1 MNRRN
6 SFTLGLALFSAVAFF
21 PSGALAQ
28 GQYPVKPIRLIVPFA
43 PGGLVDLIG
52 RLWAEKVGAS
62 VGTILVD
69 NRGGAGGALGTAEA
83 ARAQPDGYTLLLG
96 NTSTQVL
103 NPAVMSRPTYN
114 PDRDFVA
121 IDIIAISAT
130 SIVVHPS
137 LPARN
142 IKELVAYARK
152 NQGKL
157 SYGSA
162 GAGTLTHLAGELFKQ
177 RAGGLD
183 ILHVPYKGAGPGIT
197 DLVGGY
203 IPMMTPNV
211 TSQLLNLHAAGRLR
225 ILAVNAP
232 TRLKGAPDHPAAV
245 ESLPDMIA
253 QVFSGV
259 FAPAGTPKPIID
271 RISQATRKVLADE
284 GFQKTLV
291 QSGFEPVFDSS
302 PEKAQRFINEEQKR
316 LIPVIKATG
325 FKLD

>member
-6 SFTLGLALFSAVAFF
+6 SITLGLALFSVFALS
-21 PSGALAQ
+21 PSGVIAQ
-28 GQYPVKPIRLIVPFA
+28 GQYPTKPIRLVVPFA
-43 PGGLVDLIG
+43 PGGLVDLVG

-62 VGTILVD
+62 VGTIIVD
-69 NRGGAGGALGTAEA
+69 NRGGAGGVIGAAEV

-103 NPAVMSRPTYN
+103 NPAVMSRPPYN
-114 PDRDFVA
+114 PAKDFVA

-130 SIVVHPS
+130 SIAVHPS

-142 IKELVAYARK
+142 IKELIGYALK
-152 NQGKL
+152 NPGKL
-157 SYGSA
+157 TYGSA

-211 TSQLLNLHAAGRLR
+211 TSQLLNLHESGRIR

-232 TRLKGAPDHPAAV
+232 ERLKGAPGIPAAV

-271 RISQATRKVLADE
+271 RISQATRKVLAEE

-291 QSGFEPVFDSS
+291 QSGFEPVLDSS